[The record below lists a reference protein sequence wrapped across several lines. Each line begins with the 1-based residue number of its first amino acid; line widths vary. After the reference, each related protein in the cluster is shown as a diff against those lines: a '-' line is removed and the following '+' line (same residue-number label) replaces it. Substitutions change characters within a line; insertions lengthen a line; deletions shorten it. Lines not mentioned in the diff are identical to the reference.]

1 MIWATLSAAFV
12 LGLASNFHCIGMCG
26 PIALA
31 IPIKINPK
39 KPNSSKLLGVFL
51 YNIGR
56 VLTYSLLGFLVGLV
70 GFSIQLVGFLQ
81 GASFVA
87 GVLII
92 LFAWRGFFPHF
103 GTNKL
108 EQGVFHFI
116 RKKFKTIKE
125 YNTNGKT
132 FLFGMLN
139 GILPCGMV
147 YLALL
152 NALVSPAIEISVF
165 AMMIFGL
172 GTFPAMVAI
181 SLIGS
186 NLQHVISKYR
196 VLVPILIS
204 IVGLFSILR
213 GANLGIPII
222 SPDRTIM
229 VEKSTVFKSKDKTQE
244 NQVPPCCRKK
254 ENK

>member
-31 IPIKINPK
+31 IPFQVNPK
-39 KPNSSKLLGVFL
+39 KPISSKLLGLFL
-51 YNIGR
+51 YNFGR
-56 VLTYSLLGFLVGLV
+56 VLTYCLLGFLVGLV
-70 GFSIQLVGFLQ
+70 GFSIQFVGFLQ
-81 GASFVA
+81 GASIVA

-92 LFAWRGFFPHF
+92 LFAWRGFFPHM
-103 GTNKL
+103 GTTKFEN
-108 EQGVFHFI
+108 GVLQFI
-116 RKKFKTIKE
+116 SKQFKTLR
-125 YNTNGKT
+125 NANSTRRV

-165 AMMIFGL
+165 AMIIFGL
-172 GTFPAMVAI
+172 GTFPAMMTI
-181 SLIGS
+181 SFIGS
-186 NLQHVISKYR
+186 NLQQVISKYR

-213 GANLGIPII
+213 GANLGIPMI

>member
-1 MIWATLSAAFV
+1 MTWAILSAAFV

-26 PIALA
+26 PIAMA
-31 IPIKINPK
+31 IPFKVNPQN
-39 KPNSSKLLGVFL
+39 PISSKFLGVFL

-56 VLTYSLLGFLVGLV
+56 IFTYSLLGLFAGLI
-70 GFSIQLVGFLQ
+70 GFSIQFVGFLQ
-81 GASFVA
+81 GASIVA

-92 LFAWRGFFPHF
+92 LFAWRGFFPHI
-103 GTNKL
+103 GTTKFEN
-108 EQGVFHFI
+108 GVLQLI
-116 RKKFKTIKE
+116 SKQFKTLRKV
-125 YNTNGKT
+125 NSTGRV
-132 FLFGMLN
+132 FLFGTLN

-152 NALVSPAIEISVF
+152 NSLVSPSIEISIF

-172 GTFPAMVAI
+172 GTFPAMAAI
-181 SLIGS
+181 SFLGS
-186 NLQHVISKYR
+186 NLQQVISKYR

-213 GANLGIPII
+213 GANLGIPMV
-222 SPDRTIM
+222 SPDRTMM
-229 VEKSTVFKSKDKTQE
+229 VEKTSTYKSKNTTTDK
-244 NQVPPCCRKK
+244 QVPPCCRKK

>member
-31 IPIKINPK
+31 IPFQVNPK
-39 KPNSSKLLGVFL
+39 KPISSKLLGVFL

-70 GFSIQLVGFLQ
+70 GFSIQFVGFLQ
-81 GASFVA
+81 GASIVA
-87 GVLII
+87 GALII
-92 LFAWRGFFPHF
+92 LFAWRGFFPHM
-103 GTNKL
+103 GTTKFEN
-108 EQGVFHFI
+108 GVLQFI
-116 RKKFKTIKE
+116 SKQFKTLR
-125 YNTNGKT
+125 NANSTRRV

-152 NALVSPAIEISVF
+152 NALVSPSIEISVL

-213 GANLGIPII
+213 GANLGIPMI
-222 SPDRTIM
+222 SPDSTMM
-229 VEKSTVFKSKDKTQE
+229 VEKSSTSKVEHSVTQK
-244 NQVPPCCRKK
+244 QIPACCRKK